1 MDVLRA
7 IDVMQTSDGHYRI
20 SWGEDFS
27 TMPVTIRAAAS
38 PAASRSVHPAAT
50 GAIGSVELAGFESR
64 VRHYFHLQPERGA
77 DVVVAQ
83 RNVPLEGGVNFRDLG
98 GYATG
103 AGRRVRWGQLFR
115 SGHTANLTVAD
126 HAYLATLDI
135 RTVCD
140 FRLPDEHENESTLL
154 PNEPSTHVLAIP
166 PGIKDRYFFHRLFAR
181 TSDPQVVLSAMHDMV
196 RSLVVESA
204 PHYHEMFETLLA
216 TEDGAILINCSAGK
230 ERTGVGA
237 ALLLAALGV
246 PRETVLYDY
255 MLSKQY
261 FPAESERDR
270 IREKYTVLPKGGDD
284 RALIMPL
291 LDTRESYLQSAF
303 DAIDSSVGSTEA
315 FLAENYG
322 LGASVLQRLRDK
334 YTI

>member
-1 MDVLRA
+1 MDVLRG
-7 IDVMQTSDGHYRI
+7 IGVMLTSDGHYRV

-27 TMPVTIRAAAS
+27 TAPVTIRAAAS
-38 PAASRSVHPAAT
+38 PAASRSARVTAT
-50 GAIGSVELAGFESR
+50 GAIGSAELAGLEPR

-103 AGRRVRWGQLFR
+103 DERRVGWGHLFR
-115 SGHTANLTVAD
+115 SGHTLNLTAAD

-140 FRLPDEHENESTLL
+140 FRVPDEREDESTAL
-154 PNEPSTHVLAIP
+154 PNEPNTHVLAIP
-166 PGIKDRYFFHRLFAR
+166 PGIKDRYFFHRLFSS
-181 TSDPQVVLSAMHDMV
+181 TSDPQVVVSAMHDFV

-246 PRETVLYDY
+246 PRETVLYDF
-255 MLSKQY
+255 MLSKEY
-261 FPAESERDR
+261 FPAEGELDR
-270 IREKYTVLPKGGDD
+270 VREKYTVLPKGGDD
-284 RALIMPL
+284 RALLMPL
-291 LDTRESYLQSAF
+291 LDTQESYLQSAF
-303 DAIDSSVGSTEA
+303 DAIDSSAGSTEA

-322 LGASVLQRLRDK
+322 LSAAELQRLRDK